1 MPGTNTL
8 FRPVKGEPK
17 TDKIDKNGQNRPK
30 FSVVYAKRCT
40 GLKKKYTTAGSR
52 KTKVGVQ
59 LVRSFSRLTRDR
71 KEWATKEFVLPKLK
85 ISESTK
91 VFLGSF

>member
-1 MPGTNTL
+1 MANLGASWSHFFT
-8 FRPVKGEPK
+8 V
-17 TDKIDKNGQNRPK
+17 TDDHGV
-30 FSVVYAKRCT
+30 SA
-40 GLKKKYTTAGSR
+40 R

-71 KEWATKEFVLPKLK
+71 KEWATKQFVLPKLK

>member
-1 MPGTNTL
+1 MFVMVFVEHILCGGNCIQRQNNTGMIGVSL
-8 FRPVKGEPK
+8 SK
-17 TDKIDKNGQNRPK
+17 
-30 FSVVYAKRCT
+30 SVSKVRIN
-40 GLKKKYTTAGSR
+40 R

-71 KEWATKEFVLPKLK
+71 KEWATKRFVLPKLK

>member
-1 MPGTNTL
+1 MSVTKALRGQKHLRSSGKGPQKWETGGAEPPGPEYRL
-8 FRPVKGEPK
+8 SPLLGRRP
-17 TDKIDKNGQNRPK
+17 
-30 FSVVYAKRCT
+30 
-40 GLKKKYTTAGSR
+40 R

-71 KEWATKEFVLPKLK
+71 KEWATKQFVLPKLK

>member
-1 MPGTNTL
+1 MKGVNNVQANNSWIYAQYIVKPAWVFGTHVHLCCAICL
-8 FRPVKGEPK
+8 FK
-17 TDKIDKNGQNRPK
+17 D
-30 FSVVYAKRCT
+30 
-40 GLKKKYTTAGSR
+40 LKDHR

-71 KEWATKEFVLPKLK
+71 KEWATKQFVLPKLK